1 MFGSPPITEKLL
13 DKNTVTVERPGG
25 NVSVPGADE
34 SWMDGLPAAEV
45 IQQYGFDPNV
55 SLTSE
60 GKFELPKCIE
70 VAHVRSD
77 DSDGTSTSDG
87 SSSESSGSNLNMADR
102 RKLLKERLKAK
113 IRKRAHARERGS
125 TPAFKKRDFNFVKC
139 GMVKE
144 RLVDT
149 ECGYDLVSKRETGL
163 IKRFVRKAKVPITF
177 HTANGPTRTEN
188 VANIHVRELAE
199 NITPYV
205 LENTPPVLT
214 VGYRCLEMVYIF
226 MWRTAQEPYFIRPDG
241 MIIHTCS

>member
-1 MFGSPPITEKLL
+1 M
-13 DKNTVTVERPGG
+13 
-25 NVSVPGADE
+25 SVPGADE

-139 GMVKE
+139 GMVKMW
-144 RLVDT
+144 LVDT
-149 ECGYDLVSKRETGL
+149 GCDYDIVSKRETAL
-163 IKRFVRKAKVPITF
+163 IKRFVSKAKVPITF
-177 HTANGPTRTEN
+177 HTAHGPTRTEN
-188 VANIHVRELAE
+188 NANIHARDLDD
-199 NITPYV
+199 NITPYM

-214 VGYRCLEMVYIF
+214 VGYICMDLGY
-226 MWRTAQEPYFIRPDG
+226 T
-241 MIIHTCS
+241 